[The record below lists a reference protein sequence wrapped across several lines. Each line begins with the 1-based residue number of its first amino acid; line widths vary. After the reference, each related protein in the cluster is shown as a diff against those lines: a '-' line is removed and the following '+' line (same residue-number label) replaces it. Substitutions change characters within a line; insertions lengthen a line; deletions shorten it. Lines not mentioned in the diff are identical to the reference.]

1 MKKYKKKKIPLYT
14 TICQGK
20 KKGATK
26 TTIQDDTYVEALRN
40 FSIEHK
46 L

>member
-14 TICQGK
+14 TIFQGK

-26 TTIQDDTYVEALRN
+26 ATVHDDAYVEALRN